1 MMLGCPCHLPESYRA
16 DNITFDALEEIDI
29 DNFTGSSEHK
39 KFVIILLSRCNAATL
54 KSLEITMSGEFIP
67 SKIKGVCK
75 EINSVCQP
83 NCKVKFNVVGEMG
96 LEPFVF

>member
-1 MMLGCPCHLPESYRA
+1 MLGCPCHLPESYRA